1 MEERTKGTNI
11 WRRLSYGYLKL
22 LEKTV
27 RIEWQQPECYRGH
40 NVIGFWHEDSFAM
53 NLALRAMERDAAV
66 SVLVTPDEQ
75 GQYFQY
81 LLERLGKD
89 AVRIGYGFCNAG
101 TLKDI
106 LESLRD
112 NKRSVAIAMDGPFGP
127 RHIPKKLTYFLS
139 EKSQTEL
146 LGGLLFMIV
155 LIGAG
160 RSLGGY
166 LKEFTFDVVSVK
178 IAAKLRKDLFAHI
191 EGLSMDYFDD
201 TNTGELMARVKD
213 DIDAVWNSLGYVGM
227 LIIEVAIHISMVLY
241 CMFSL
246 NWKLAFLPLGVMVLM
261 GAVAIFME
269 RRLDKIYEAISEEN
283 AQLTTIAEENLAG
296 VRTVK
301 AFAREKFEIQ
311 KFLSHNRQ
319 YYDLNMQQA
328 RVLVRFYPMF
338 QFTGKL
344 LPVAMVIIGGI
355 QVIHGEMTLGS
366 LVAFSEYCRNIVWP
380 MEMLGWLTNDLSSAV
395 ASCKKINKIYKQ
407 ESSIKEQEQ
416 PVVLKQV
423 EGDIS
428 FEHVSFSRG
437 DQKILEDVSFSLAHG
452 NTLGVMG
459 ATGAGKTSMVN
470 LLMRF
475 FDVGAGSVKLDGVDV
490 RELSLGQLRSSIG
503 TVMQD
508 VFLFSDTISENI
520 RMGQRET
527 VDSPAMVHAASLARA
542 KGFIEAMP
550 EAYETIIGERGVG
563 LSGGQKQR
571 ISIARAIAKQNPVL
585 ILDDSTSALDMETEY
600 EIQKSLESL
609 EATKIIIAHRISA
622 VRRADEIIFL
632 EDGRIKERGTHEELL
647 AKRGLYY
654 DTYVAQMGVS
664 PEEASAAA
672 TLA

>member
-1 MEERTKGTNI
+1 MKKI
-11 WRRLSYGYLKL
+11 LKYIAHYWYAYL
-22 LEKTV
+22 
-27 RIEWQQPECYRGH
+27 
-40 NVIGFWHEDSFAM
+40 F
-53 NLALRAMERDAAV
+53 
-66 SVLVTPDEQ
+66 
-75 GQYFQY
+75 
-81 LLERLGKD
+81 
-89 AVRIGYGFCNAG
+89 
-101 TLKDI
+101 
-106 LESLRD
+106 
-112 NKRSVAIAMDGPFGP
+112 AIACMAAAIVLDMLYPV
-127 RHIPKKLTYFLS
+127 IT
-139 EKSQTEL
+139 KSIVDDVIIKGQTEL

-227 LIIEVAIHISMVLY
+227 LMIEVAIHISMVLY

-344 LPVAMVIIGGI
+344 LPVAMVIIGGV

-600 EIQKSLESL
+600 EIQKSLDAL

>member
-1 MEERTKGTNI
+1 MKKI
-11 WRRLSYGYLKL
+11 LKYIAHYWYAYL
-22 LEKTV
+22 
-27 RIEWQQPECYRGH
+27 
-40 NVIGFWHEDSFAM
+40 F
-53 NLALRAMERDAAV
+53 
-66 SVLVTPDEQ
+66 
-75 GQYFQY
+75 
-81 LLERLGKD
+81 
-89 AVRIGYGFCNAG
+89 
-101 TLKDI
+101 
-106 LESLRD
+106 
-112 NKRSVAIAMDGPFGP
+112 AIACMAAAIVLDMLYPV
-127 RHIPKKLTYFLS
+127 IT
-139 EKSQTEL
+139 KSIVDDVIIKGQTEL

-319 YYDLNMQQA
+319 YYDLNIQQA

>member
-1 MEERTKGTNI
+1 MKKI
-11 WRRLSYGYLKL
+11 LKYIAHYWYAYL
-22 LEKTV
+22 
-27 RIEWQQPECYRGH
+27 
-40 NVIGFWHEDSFAM
+40 F
-53 NLALRAMERDAAV
+53 
-66 SVLVTPDEQ
+66 
-75 GQYFQY
+75 
-81 LLERLGKD
+81 
-89 AVRIGYGFCNAG
+89 
-101 TLKDI
+101 
-106 LESLRD
+106 
-112 NKRSVAIAMDGPFGP
+112 AIACMAAAIVLDMLYPV
-127 RHIPKKLTYFLS
+127 IT
-139 EKSQTEL
+139 KSIVDDVIIKGQTEL

-563 LSGGQKQR
+563 LSGGQK
-571 ISIARAIAKQNPVL
+571 IGRAHV
-585 ILDDSTSALDMETEY
+585 
-600 EIQKSLESL
+600 
-609 EATKIIIAHRISA
+609 
-622 VRRADEIIFL
+622 
-632 EDGRIKERGTHEELL
+632 
-647 AKRGLYY
+647 
-654 DTYVAQMGVS
+654 
-664 PEEASAAA
+664 
-672 TLA
+672 